1 MTMTELVAG
10 RPVHPSEGVLPGDR
24 DVWLFIMAELMMFG
38 AFFIAYVVYRQAE
51 IEVFNAGQDT
61 LNRSLGVL
69 NTLFLITSSWAVV
82 RAVEAGRAAR
92 SAEVVSRLTL
102 ALLLAAGFVVVKY
115 FEYSAKFAA
124 GIDLTTNTFYGFYF
138 ALTMI
143 HLAHVLGGSVILF
156 VVRHN
161 AQRGAYH
168 PQAMKGLET
177 GASYWHMVDLL
188 WIFLFA
194 LLYLLR

>member
-1 MTMTELVAG
+1 MTQLVAG
-10 RPVHPSEGVLPGDR
+10 QPANLTEGVLPGDK

-38 AFFIAYVVYRQAE
+38 AFFIAFIVYRQAE
-51 IEVFNAGQDT
+51 VAVFNAGQDT
-61 LNRSLGVL
+61 LDRALGVL

-82 RAVEAGRAAR
+82 RAVEAGRAAN
-92 SAEVVSRLTL
+92 SADVVRRLNL

-138 ALTMI
+138 ALTII

-161 AQRGAYH
+161 ALRGAYH